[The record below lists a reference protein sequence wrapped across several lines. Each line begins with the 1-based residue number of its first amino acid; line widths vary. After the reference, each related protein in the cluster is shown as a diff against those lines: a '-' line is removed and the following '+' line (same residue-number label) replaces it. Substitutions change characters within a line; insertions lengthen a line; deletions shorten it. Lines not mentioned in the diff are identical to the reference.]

1 MIKRLIIVLQIM
13 MFVLCGCG
21 RNVDIAH
28 DTEGFTQTA
37 PIDTASNSAAATK
50 NAEDDAELWIVMD
63 FQNEALIDIVSD
75 IVDDFLLEH
84 NGVTAKLETVPGTA
98 EERDARIAQLRVQI
112 MAGKGPDLYLLHTPR
127 SSDSLFLDISMAMNN
142 DVFLDISQY
151 YDADTELEKE
161 RLQPQIMDAGVV
173 GGSRYVLPLRFQFPT
188 AYVNVE
194 LLASAGLN
202 AQDIGTGLNGMVE
215 SAEILKSQTLVAEVG
230 FFEENF
236 LSLFTEAIDY
246 ERQTVTLDQEELEKF
261 LTQYRS
267 LTAEMETDILY
278 TTVAFNNYTSENEF
292 WAKPG
297 LQLVYDRDINMQW
310 VEEPYAVEF
319 SNLND
324 LVENLRIAKAEEIE
338 LAVVPVTASNGS
350 LTATVTYCGAISA
363 NCEYPELAY
372 EILRELLLEEN
383 QWNSSMSAASDGWPV
398 LIEGSWDKLNKD
410 LFAEEVSAGVY
421 ADAEKNKRRRVL
433 KFVELTEDD
442 FSVLN
447 TQIDTVRFPYS
458 READLMELI
467 DSQLNLAKN
476 PDAMCVDVADLAE
489 EILWELELHLA
500 EG

>member
-1 MIKRLIIVLQIM
+1 MKRFVVFILVMALI
-13 MFVLCGCG
+13 LCGCSS
-21 RNVDIAH
+21 NVDSVS
-28 DTEGFTQTA
+28 DTEVITQT
-37 PIDTASNSAAATK
+37 T
-50 NAEDDAELWIVMD
+50 EDDVELWILMD
-63 FQNEALIDIVSD
+63 TGNNLGNTLSS

-84 NGVTAKLETVPGTA
+84 KGVTINLEIMPGPA
-98 EERDARIAQLRVQI
+98 EERVARIEQLRVQI
-112 MAGKGPDLYLLHTPR
+112 MSGKGPDLYLLYLPR
-127 SSDSLFLDISMAMNN
+127 FNDSLFLDISMAMKN

-161 RLQPQIMDAGVV
+161 RLQSQIMDAGVV
-173 GGSRYVLPLRFQFPT
+173 DGSRYVLPLRFQFPT
-188 AYVNVE
+188 AYVNVD
-194 LLASAGLN
+194 LLASAGQD
-202 AQDIGTGLNGMVE
+202 AEDIGTGLNGMVE
-215 SAEILKSQTLVAEVG
+215 TANTLKSQTLVARIG
-230 FFEENF
+230 FFKENF
-236 LSLFTEAIDY
+236 LSLFSEVIDY
-246 ERQTVTLDQEELEKF
+246 KREKVTLEQDELEKF
-261 LTQYRS
+261 LNQYRS
-267 LTAEMETDILY
+267 LTAEMGTDILY
-278 TTVAFNNYTSENEF
+278 TAVAFNNYTSENEF

-297 LQLVYDRDINMQW
+297 LQLVYDWDINMQW

-338 LAVVPVTASNGS
+338 LAVVPVTAADGS

-363 NCEYPELAY
+363 NCEHPDLAY
-372 EILRELLLEEN
+372 EILRELLWEEN
-383 QWNSSMSAASDGWPV
+383 QWNSFMSSESDGWPV